1 MIELKNYQKT
11 AVKELLQETVK
22 LLKKSN
28 NSQSIVFQ
36 SPTGSGKTIMMQ
48 EFLLQFTNHSLWE
61 YAFVRISIGDIA
73 SQSKK
78 SFEKNLSGSVLQ
90 FVEFV
95 DIQDNTLK
103 QNQVLFLNREAL
115 KQKDKGTW
123 QRKVLAMRDNER
135 NENLPTYLENAHK
148 EWRKI
153 ILIIDESH
161 LSLDTEKAQ
170 EIISQYI
177 KPTIQIEVSA
187 TPDTKDPDKRIKVNI
202 DDVIKEGMIKK
213 NILIN
218 PEIERLANQDPT
230 DKLII
235 TSALQKQQELQ
246 NAYLNQWSQIAP
258 LVLIQLPSASS
269 KTSEIDKTRLD
280 LTIEFLKEL
289 DITTDNK
296 KLAIWL
302 SEDKTNKDLIDI
314 PNSPVQVLIF
324 KQAIATGWDCPRAQ
338 ILVMFREMK
347 SVTFEIQ
354 TVGRILRMPE
364 RKHYTDEN
372 LNIAY
377 VFTNLAKIEINKKD
391 SVSLKMF
398 KTQYANRN
406 NLYKEFSLKSTYFS
420 RLDYQDLTSEFK
432 FYFAKALLDKISW
445 QSLPD
450 KRWKE
455 ENITVEF
462 ETNKKQLIANNIN
475 INDINITNEIISN
488 GKITL
493 WSQEYTTINGRNISK
508 IVSLDNITQ
517 TDISIET
524 KIAVGT
530 DNELIQL
537 IFDEFAKGNVGP
549 QFSNIARSY
558 EPIKEAIY
566 GTLEKF
572 FFEQQYKRSDYQKL
586 VLKNQEFFVE
596 VLNNAKDNFKK
607 QKMGDIEKKI
617 NKSESEGGKTYD
629 RNIPSVQAF
638 GENAELHDEYQK
650 YIFSPAHITFDSKQ
664 EKQFIND
671 FLEKNEK
678 IIFWYK
684 NGVSSKDYFGIP
696 YQDNEETHI
705 FYPDFIVYFR
715 DGTIGL
721 FDTKDWITLKE
732 SSTKAKGL
740 EQYISENQDK
750 KIIGG
755 MIIYAQNIF
764 QINNKS
770 NFDPHTPSDFTWL
783 NNYIDQFIK

>member
-1 MIELKNYQKT
+1 MIKLKNYQKN
-11 AVKELLQETVK
+11 AVDELLQETVK

-28 NSQSIVFQ
+28 NSQSIVLQ

-90 FVEFV
+90 FVELV

-406 NLYKEFSLKSTYFS
+406 NQPTS
-420 RLDYQDLTSEFK
+420 QDLIIKILLQNLSSILQKLYWTKSADSPYQTSDGK
-432 FYFAKALLDKISW
+432 KKIS
-445 QSLPD
+445 QLNLKQIKNNLLRITSISTTSISLM
-450 KRWKE
+450 
-455 ENITVEF
+455 
-462 ETNKKQLIANNIN
+462 
-475 INDINITNEIISN
+475 
-488 GKITL
+488 
-493 WSQEYTTINGRNISK
+493 
-508 IVSLDNITQ
+508 
-517 TDISIET
+517 
-524 KIAVGT
+524 
-530 DNELIQL
+530 
-537 IFDEFAKGNVGP
+537 
-549 QFSNIARSY
+549 RS
-558 EPIKEAIY
+558 
-566 GTLEKF
+566 
-572 FFEQQYKRSDYQKL
+572 
-586 VLKNQEFFVE
+586 
-596 VLNNAKDNFKK
+596 
-607 QKMGDIEKKI
+607 
-617 NKSESEGGKTYD
+617 
-629 RNIPSVQAF
+629 
-638 GENAELHDEYQK
+638 
-650 YIFSPAHITFDSKQ
+650 
-664 EKQFIND
+664 
-671 FLEKNEK
+671 
-678 IIFWYK
+678 
-684 NGVSSKDYFGIP
+684 
-696 YQDNEETHI
+696 
-705 FYPDFIVYFR
+705 
-715 DGTIGL
+715 
-721 FDTKDWITLKE
+721 
-732 SSTKAKGL
+732 
-740 EQYISENQDK
+740 
-750 KIIGG
+750 
-755 MIIYAQNIF
+755 
-764 QINNKS
+764 
-770 NFDPHTPSDFTWL
+770 
-783 NNYIDQFIK
+783 